1 MKFRFLKNIITVKGL
16 AEVTEKQARGQ
27 PQLQAIFATGSGKKR
42 SRKRKGRNSNKEP
55 GETSETDEESVAPT
69 PKRHNDVRPPSQR
82 LGSQRLR
89 EAGDHSASQIEPSR
103 ILEQSMA
110 TAEVCLYQLVPGNN
124 ILKAGRR
131 ERSRR
136 NHSVF
141 R

>member
-1 MKFRFLKNIITVKGL
+1 MKGL

-42 SRKRKGRNSNKEP
+42 SRKRKNRNSNKEP
-55 GETSETDEESVAPT
+55 GETSETDEESVPPT
-69 PKRHNDVRPPSQR
+69 TKRHSDHRPVAQR

-89 EAGDHSASQIEPSR
+89 EAGDSASQIEPSR

-110 TAEVCLYQLVPGNN
+110 TAEVCEYLKDPHNK
-124 ILKAGRR
+124 ISKAGWRR
-131 ERSRR
+131 KWSRR
-136 NHSVF
+136 NYSVF